1 MQSTREWK
9 GAGLR
14 GAWLLRAVPT
24 VVLGAAVVWAVAITA
39 PAGAQQAPAQQQQ
52 GSRLPPE
59 VRLLPN
65 DQLGRLLAT
74 ERNPLVRDAIV
85 TELKGRGE
93 AFFENRSTS
102 PFAGGK
108 VDIPLGRG
116 YGLSLQGGVNDQGGV
131 AAGGGG
137 FLGLPG
143 APSVGTV
150 KPRPDGFNV
159 NGEITVSLGKDTS
172 VTAKGSFNVSP
183 DGQLSGTAGGKLE
196 MKGPDGRSFSVGAN
210 VELKDGQVTVTT
222 ENGTKLASGNGSS
235 VSLDPATVDDKG
247 NFETKGSINLPN
259 PQGAEQGPWG
269 ERVPSVTMK
278 GTITLDKSYSTF
290 TEFLQGIGVLKK
302 PGTPTQEEFQKA
314 LDGWAES
321 MRQRHEQA
329 QQAEQRRLQELE
341 QLQKQQQ
348 EQQQQQQEQQQ
359 QQQPQDQQSQQDQ
372 SQQENQS
379 QQPGQQDQQQP
390 ASQNQSQEQPGEQNQ
405 QPEQQAPTVL
415 VPDGN
420 QPTDPGSSGNG
431 QAPSTPPAGDGQ
443 TPTTPSSGA
452 PEVAN
457 SGTNG
462 STGDA
467 SATGALA
474 SEMAGTDYT
483 GAFDSGGT
491 ADYSGSNTGTA
502 VSGGTADYSGSS
514 GVSNG
519 TSADASGG
527 VSGGAPAS
535 SAGSTDFGADSGYGG
550 DYTGTYDSGGTA
562 DYSGGY
568 ATDFGA
574 GDASCACF

>member
-341 QLQKQQQ
+341 QLQ
-348 EQQQQQQEQQQ
+348 
-359 QQQPQDQQSQQDQ
+359 
-372 SQQENQS
+372 
-379 QQPGQQDQQQP
+379 QQP